1 MRGAPS
7 TLPAETPPCQDDAQR
22 RLLSGIG
29 AAPGVALGRAYVYA
43 AGTYAADEHT
53 LAPEEVAGEVR
64 RFERAVALA
73 EKELGKIAA
82 IAQEKLGDGS
92 AALFEAQALMLHDP
106 GLYDG
111 VLSRIQHDGV
121 SAGRAVEAVLG
132 AYRQHLAAAG
142 SAHLRERGA
151 DLLDLQNRL
160 LRNLQQRKALSKID
174 EDRIVVAET
183 LTAADIVLFSRRGVR
198 AVVLDH
204 GGPTG
209 HAVLIARAL
218 GLPCVVGLQGG
229 ACAIAAGGE
238 LVVDG
243 FSGEVV
249 VHPTPADRARYADK
263 RARHERLRADRGQ
276 MADLESV
283 TRDGHPVP
291 LRANV
296 EFTEELPLL
305 YENRAAGI
313 GLFRTEFLF
322 LSEGRALNED
332 EQRAVYA
339 EALRASAPHPVTF
352 RLIDLGG
359 DKLLPMA
366 HREPNPALGWRG
378 VRVLLQRPDLLRTQL
393 RALFRAAA
401 DVPEGEAKLLVPMV
415 SSVDEVIAVRRSMA
429 EAADQLAMEGTPHR
443 AGLPLGIMVE
453 VPATALLADR
463 FAPHADF
470 FSIGTN
476 DLTGLTLGVDRG
488 NDLVAELYQ
497 EHHPGVLHLI
507 RRTCEA
513 AKAAGLTVSVC
524 GEVASNPR
532 AVPLLIGLGVDELS
546 ASPAYLPDLKR
557 VVRDLTLPD
566 AVALADLALAQP
578 GADDVRR
585 LAGRYL
591 ADHHPDLAAL
601 LLPELP
607 SSPPLPADA

>member
-1 MRGAPS
+1 MTGEIPRPDPDRPR
-7 TLPAETPPCQDDAQR
+7 L
-22 RLLSGIG
+22 LLSGIG
-29 AAPGVALGRAYVYA
+29 AAPGVAVGRAYVYA
-43 AGTYAADEHT
+43 AGTYAADEHA
-53 LAPEEVAGEVR
+53 LAPDEVEGEVR
-64 RFERAVALA
+64 RFESAVARA
-73 EKELGKIAA
+73 ERELGKIAA
-82 IAQEKLGDGS
+82 LAHEKLGADS
-92 AALFEAQALMLHDP
+92 AAMFEAQALMLHDP
-106 GLYDG
+106 GLYEGTRDRILKDG
-111 VLSRIQHDGV
+111 I
-121 SAGRAVEAVLG
+121 SAGRAVEAVME

-142 SAHLRERGA
+142 NAHLRERAA

-160 LRNLQQRKALSKID
+160 LRNLQRRKALSRI
-174 EDRIVVAET
+174 EADRVVVAET
-183 LTAADIVLFSRRGVR
+183 LTAADIMLFSRRGVR

-218 GLPCVVGLQGG
+218 GIPCVVGLQGRTEV
-229 ACAIAAGGE
+229 IRAGE
-238 LVVDG
+238 EVVVDG

-249 VHPTPADRARYADK
+249 VHPTEADHARYDDK
-263 RARHERLRADRGQ
+263 RARHERLRADRDE
-276 MADLESV
+276 MAHLESV
-283 TRDGHPVP
+283 TQDGHPVP

-305 YENRAAGI
+305 AENRAAGI

-322 LSEGRALNED
+322 LSEGRALDED
-332 EQRAVYA
+332 EQRQVYV

-401 DVPEGEAKLLVPMV
+401 EVPDGTARLMIPMV
-415 SSVDEVIAVRRSMA
+415 SGVDEVVAVRRSMS
-429 EAADQLAMEGTPHR
+429 EAADQLTMEGAEHR
-443 AGLPLGIMVE
+443 SDLPLGIMVE

-488 NDLVAELYQ
+488 NDLVADRYQ
-497 EHHPGVLHLI
+497 EHHPSVLHLI
-507 RRTCEA
+507 HLTCGA

-524 GEVASNPR
+524 GEMASNPR

-557 VVRDLTLPD
+557 VVRDLTLAD
-566 AVALADLALAQP
+566 ASALAALALAQP
-578 GADDVRR
+578 GPDDVRR
-585 LAGRYL
+585 ITGRYL

-601 LLPELP
+601 LNPELNP
-607 SSPPLPADA
+607 EAARPTSDDV

>member
-1 MRGAPS
+1 MTGEPPS
-7 TLPAETPPCQDDAQR
+7 LPAGGPADGPER
-22 RLLSGIG
+22 RVLSGIG
-29 AAPGVALGRAYVYA
+29 AAPGVATGRAYVYA
-43 AGTYAADEHT
+43 AGTFAADEHD
-53 LAPEEVAGEVR
+53 LEPDEIDGEVR
-64 RFERAVALA
+64 RFESAVARA

-82 IAQEKLGDGS
+82 VAQEKLGADS
-92 AALFEAQALMLHDP
+92 ASLFEAQALMLHDP

-111 VLSRIQHDGV
+111 VLDRIRQDGV
-121 SAGRAVEAVLG
+121 SAGRAVEAVMG

-142 SAHLRERGA
+142 NAHLRERGA

-160 LRNLQQRKALSKID
+160 LRNLQQRKQLSRIE

-218 GLPCVVGLQGG
+218 GVPCVVGLQGSAG
-229 ACAIAAGGE
+229 SIVAGGE
-238 LVVDG
+238 IVVDG

-249 VHPTPADRARYADK
+249 VHPTPADRERYADK

-276 MADLESV
+276 MAELESV
-283 TRDGHPVP
+283 TLDGHPVP

-305 YENRAAGI
+305 HENRAAGI

-322 LSEGRALNED
+322 LSEGRALDENE
-332 EQRAVYA
+332 QLRVYA
-339 EALRASAPHPVTF
+339 DALRAAAPHPVTF

-401 DVPEGEAKLLVPMV
+401 AVPDGEARVLVPMV
-415 SSVDEVIAVRRSMA
+415 SGVEEVVAIRRSMG
-429 EAADQLAMEGTPHR
+429 EAADQLTMEGVDHR
-443 AGLPLGIMVE
+443 ADLPLGIMVE

-488 NDLVAELYQ
+488 NDLVAGLYR
-497 EHHPGVLHLI
+497 EHHPGVLRLI
-507 RRTCEA
+507 RLTCEA
-513 AKAAGLTVSVC
+513 AKAAGLKVSVC

-585 LAGRYL
+585 IASRYL

-601 LLPELP
+601 LLPDALLP
-607 SSPPLPADA
+607 SAAPAPR